1 MSRNVLAVI
10 WMWGTLRD
18 IQKTAARETSKG
30 GAHRKPKH
38 LMVNVT
44 AKFGNYSQRLV
55 VSTEPREVFEPHLA
69 LSKQVV
75 KSNNSPLWVNVQ
87 IK

>member
-1 MSRNVLAVI
+1 MSRNILAI
-10 WMWGTLRD
+10 TWMWGMLCD

-30 GAHRKPKH
+30 GAHPKPKH
-38 LMVNVT
+38 LMVYVT

-55 VSTEPREVFEPHLA
+55 VSTEPREVFESHFA
-69 LSKQVV
+69 LSEQVV
-75 KSNNSPLWVNVQ
+75 KSNNSLLCVNLR

>member
-1 MSRNVLAVI
+1 M
-10 WMWGTLRD
+10 LRD

-30 GAHRKPKH
+30 GAHSKTKQF
-38 LMVNVT
+38 MVYVT

-55 VSTEPREVFEPHLA
+55 VSTEPREVIEPHLA

-75 KSNNSPLWVNVQ
+75 KSNNSLLWVNVQ

>member
-1 MSRNVLAVI
+1 
-10 WMWGTLRD
+10 MWGTLRG

-38 LMVNVT
+38 LMVYVT
-44 AKFGNYSQRLV
+44 AKFGNYSQRLL
-55 VSTEPREVFEPHLA
+55 VSTEPREVFEPYLA
-69 LSKQVV
+69 LSKKVV
-75 KSNNSPLWVNVQ
+75 KSSNSLLCFNVR

>member
-1 MSRNVLAVI
+1 M
-10 WMWGTLRD
+10 LRD
-18 IQKTAARETSKG
+18 IQKTAARATSEG

-38 LMVNVT
+38 LMVYVT

-55 VSTEPREVFEPHLA
+55 VSTEPREVFESHLA

-75 KSNNSPLWVNVQ
+75 KSTNSLLWVNVR
-87 IK
+87 IMR